1 MIEIDFWGPERD
13 DSGPENRPRPLRE
26 TLPRVLVFLAPH
38 WPSLALTTVLTLV
51 LSTLW
56 LAGPVLTSLII
67 DRAILVA
74 DTELLVVLCLCLMG
88 VALATAVLGLLQDY
102 LLLSSSEQV
111 VRSVRSSLFEALQ
124 NQSHGFFVRT
134 SPGAITS
141 RLWNDVA
148 GVQMFVQALILSG
161 LGNAFFAVATLVCMF
176 VWNWKL
182 ALLSLSFL
190 PVAFLIGHLMGG
202 LNRKF
207 TSLMLAKHSE
217 LASFTYDRL
226 NINGFILVNGLGYDK
241 KLDSNRFADET
252 AELARLSVKQNM
264 TMRVIDIVLGSAP
277 TFVSSLVYLYG
288 GTQVIG
294 ESASIGTL
302 VAFVALSSRLTAP
315 MNGLSNLHVTV
326 LGSLA
331 VFDRILPWIDAE
343 PEVRDSPN
351 ANDLEEITGHV
362 VFEDVSFEY
371 ESGSP
376 VLDDLSLEISPGQ
389 MVALVGPTGAGKTT
403 ISYLALR
410 FYDPSSGSVK
420 LDDQDLRDIRLAS
433 LRRYTSI
440 VPQECPVFHTTVR
453 NNLLIAKPDATDEEL
468 VSACR
473 DAQLHSLVESLP
485 DGYQTVV
492 GEMGYRLSGG
502 ERQRLAI
509 ARAVLKR
516 PRLLIMDEPTSSL
529 DSITERSIRDAMAT
543 IRGGESRPTTIVIA
557 HRLSTVLAADRIVV
571 LDEGRCVDS
580 GPHAELLERCSL
592 YRRLYDEQFAPQVL
606 EASHSNTLKREP
618 S

>member
-1 MIEIDFWGPERD
+1 MIEVDFWGPERD
-13 DSGPENRPRPLRE
+13 DSGSENQPRPLRE
-26 TLPRVLVFLAPH
+26 ILPRVLGILAPH
-38 WPSLALTTVLTLV
+38 WPSLALTAVLTLV

-56 LAGPVLTSLII
+56 LVGPILTSLII
-67 DRAILVA
+67 DRAILDG
-74 DTELLVVLCLCLMG
+74 DTRLLVVLCLSLTG

-102 LLLSSSEQV
+102 LLLTSSEKV
-111 VRSVRSSLFEALQ
+111 VRSVRSLLFEALQ

-141 RLWNDVA
+141 RLWNDVV
-148 GVQMFVQALILSG
+148 GVHMFVQALILAG
-161 LGNAFFAVATLVCMF
+161 LGNAFFAAATLACMF

-190 PVAFLIGHLMGG
+190 PVAFAIGHLMGR

-207 TSLMLAKHSE
+207 TSLMFAKQAE
-217 LASFTYDRL
+217 LTSFTSDRL

-241 KLDSNRFADET
+241 KLDSSWFADET
-252 AELARLSVKQNM
+252 AELARVSVKQNM

-294 ESASIGTL
+294 ESTSLGTL
-302 VAFVALSSRLTAP
+302 VAFVALSTRLTAP

-331 VFDRILPWIDAE
+331 VFDRIFPWIDAE
-343 PEVRDSPN
+343 PEVSDSPN
-351 ANDLEEITGHV
+351 AKELEEVTGQV
-362 VFEDVSFEY
+362 LFEDVSFEY
-371 ESGSP
+371 ESGST
-376 VLDDLSLEISPGQ
+376 VVDSLSLEISPGE
-389 MVALVGPTGAGKTT
+389 MVALVGPSGAGKTT
-403 ISYLALR
+403 ITYLALR

-420 LDDQDLRDIRLAS
+420 LDDLDLRDIRLAS

-485 DGYQTVV
+485 GGYETVV

-509 ARAVLKR
+509 ARAILKR
-516 PRLLIMDEPTSSL
+516 PKLLIMDEPTSSL
-529 DSITERSIRDAMAT
+529 DSITERSIRDALAT
-543 IRGGESRPTTIVIA
+543 IKGGKSRPTTVVIA
-557 HRLSTVLAADRIVV
+557 HRLATVLAADRIVV
-571 LDEGRCVDS
+571 LDRGRCVDS
-580 GPHAELLERCSL
+580 GPHDKLLERCPL
-592 YRRLYDEQFAPQVL
+592 YRRLYDEQFAPQEL
-606 EASHSNTLKREP
+606 GTSQAIP
-618 S
+618 

>member
-1 MIEIDFWGPERD
+1 M
-13 DSGPENRPRPLRE
+13 
-26 TLPRVLVFLAPH
+26 
-38 WPSLALTTVLTLV
+38 
-51 LSTLW
+51 
-56 LAGPVLTSLII
+56 
-67 DRAILVA
+67 
-74 DTELLVVLCLCLMG
+74 
-88 VALATAVLGLLQDY
+88 
-102 LLLSSSEQV
+102 
-111 VRSVRSSLFEALQ
+111 
-124 NQSHGFFVRT
+124 
-134 SPGAITS
+134 
-141 RLWNDVA
+141 
-148 GVQMFVQALILSG
+148 
-161 LGNAFFAVATLVCMF
+161 
-176 VWNWKL
+176 
-182 ALLSLSFL
+182 
-190 PVAFLIGHLMGG
+190 
-202 LNRKF
+202 
-207 TSLMLAKHSE
+207 
-217 LASFTYDRL
+217 
-226 NINGFILVNGLGYDK
+226 
-241 KLDSNRFADET
+241 
-252 AELARLSVKQNM
+252 
-264 TMRVIDIVLGSAP
+264 
-277 TFVSSLVYLYG
+277 
-288 GTQVIG
+288 
-294 ESASIGTL
+294 
-302 VAFVALSSRLTAP
+302 
-315 MNGLSNLHVTV
+315 

-331 VFDRILPWIDAE
+331 VFDRIIPWIDAE

-351 ANDLEEITGHV
+351 AKDLEEITGHV

-371 ESGSP
+371 EPGSP

-389 MVALVGPTGAGKTT
+389 MVALVGPSGAGKTT

-420 LDDQDLRDIRLAS
+420 LDGQDLRDIRLAS
-433 LRRYTSI
+433 LRRYTSV

-485 DGYQTVV
+485 EGYQTVV

-509 ARAVLKR
+509 ARAILKR

-592 YRRLYDEQFAPQVL
+592 YRRLYEEQFAPQVL
-606 EASHSNTLKREP
+606 EASQTTPCEREP
-618 S
+618 T